1 MWSILHASWLE
12 PRPHYAEEILFLRL
26 GLQFTLIC
34 HKNGAFQKRSSNRR
48 NLKTVAFRFSV
59 DGKHLKYVTFRKR
72 SLNLR
77 NLKALAFCFSVD
89 GKHLKYVTF
98 RKRSVN
104 LRNLKALAFC
114 FSVDE
119 KHFKNGA
126 FIKRW
131 HHDNGVISL
140 PEFSSNRNLK
150 WLKIKWTRI
159 SLNENEHMAARNNLI
174 L

>member
-12 PRPHYAEEILFLRL
+12 QRPHYAEEILFLWL

-59 DGKHLKYVTFRKR
+59 DGRHLKYVTFRKR
-72 SLNLR
+72 SLNLT

-89 GKHLKYVTF
+89 G
-98 RKRSVN
+98 
-104 LRNLKALAFC
+104 
-114 FSVDE
+114 

-140 PEFSSNRNLK
+140 PEVPSNTNLK
-150 WLKIKWTRI
+150 WPAGYCYLLNFSMNRTVLNFLRRSVDDNSNNNYFY
-159 SLNENEHMAARNNLI
+159 SLS
-174 L
+174 

>member
-12 PRPHYAEEILFLRL
+12 PRPHYAEAILFLRS
-26 GLQFTLIC
+26 GLQLTLIC

-89 GKHLKYVTF
+89 GKH
-98 RKRSVN
+98 
-104 LRNLKALAFC
+104 
-114 FSVDE
+114 
-119 KHFKNGA
+119 FKNGP

-140 PEFSSNRNLK
+140 PEVSSNTNLK
-150 WLKIKWTRI
+150 WPAGYCYLFKFLHEQNRFKL
-159 SLNENEHMAARNNLI
+159 SPA
-174 L
+174 